1 MAKIITGE
9 NMSEIV
15 ERLKSMYITHTPS
28 ASYAQVDPV
37 TIGEA
42 ADEITRLTEEVERLK
57 SGYQGACYACEPVGE
72 LNLKLTAR
80 VSELEAALKEIRG
93 CTSEHGG
100 AAKALKII
108 SVALSPVQ
116 PAPSAWRPIET
127 PPPVGDQALYWTT
140 KTEDDEP
147 GYQLRFFPGVK
158 CTHWM
163 PLPPPPEKGGE

>member
-1 MAKIITGE
+1 
-9 NMSEIV
+9 MSEIV

-80 VSELEAALKEIRG
+80 VSELEAALDDAISYIVGDISGSAQRAGIIKQAR
-93 CTSEHGG
+93 
-100 AAKALKII
+100 AALTQPA
-108 SVALSPVQ
+108 Q
-116 PAPSAWRPIET
+116 PAPPAWRPIET

-163 PLPPPPEKGGE
+163 PLPPPPEKGE